1 MISTVNIQGTDHP
14 IGASYDN
21 EGNVIV
27 DTYALQDNVNQQI
40 NDLKTQIKQ
49 TVTEVENVNA
59 TITNLA
65 DDEDITSVDD
75 GTGSNVLKFADRT
88 YNANNFSGKG
98 YKILRK
104 NIQSV
109 NIVSTK
115 INITEVPSTDGT
127 LSFTI
132 NGKETQVVVSATTD
146 NTTALVSQK
155 VATALQESMTEYDV
169 SIDASLI
176 TLTRKSSGLVTPS
189 VFSAS
194 TTGVVCTITDS
205 IKREFRNILMSNMI
219 NQPNTIYEIRYDFD
233 LDGGTVN
240 IPENCTLKFEGGS
253 LNNGILSNSLYISC
267 DKNSICFLDKLR
279 FNNAIFKNREIY
291 ANWFGDLSYENDSAI
306 VIQRCI
312 NACNNTNDII
322 LPTHSMSIYSS
333 IIIDKNIRIK
343 GVYEAKR
350 DIYYTYFD
358 VKTSNISVF
367 VISSKCEIDN
377 INISSN
383 TQLERQWIGFTL
395 KQGTGITLRNTSVV
409 RADIAYYLGETPDN
423 GYLNATELNCVSATY
438 CDKGIWLEHS
448 EFPSVWKNATKI
460 IPSQISFCD
469 ICIQIDM
476 GNSTDIY
483 GGACEIGAA
492 DTLPYQKNKIG
503 ILVQNRAVVNLFGG
517 LWLENF
523 DIPIL
528 TKDTAIVNVCGDLVQ
543 LSNGISKDNSVI
555 KYNTL
560 QSRRCIFDDEVSG
573 NLLSVDDNL
582 VFDLNADDMKLFSNY
597 YLKAEENKY
606 LATSRDDS
614 LNGQLMFLKRL
625 DGINYFDSAY
635 GYSKPINEIKS
646 EQCTIIIDGL
656 YLYKNDNM
664 SFIFFDNIGLA
675 LGGYSKTDKNL
686 CVSACAIFGFDKSEF
701 YNIGY
706 RGINREEDDIKDTYK
721 HITLAITFDFKKKIA
736 TLIKLDDFVANDNVT
751 LKNWEDGYIPTL
763 NKLTS
768 FNTSTF
774 LFRRI
779 IMFKQCMNTYQL
791 KYIKNKYLNK
801 KVNRYDEIMALSD
814 KPRNIRISD
823 NYNNVYNVIS
833 KFNFDT
839 NRLEVSGLIKVSNYY
854 VPGLLLGS
862 FANLTNKYKVDLS
875 RLCVIQNKYQNKNI
889 LITYNDDNNEIIY
902 KLEQNLNKKGTT
914 EDRPERPSI
923 GFIYKDTTLNKLI
936 IWEGTK
942 WVNLDGTEL
951 AQ

>member
-1 MISTVNIQGTDHP
+1 MSTKQLYEKTSEGMKEVSPLVSIEDIYSKLSDTPLEALVSLFNHVKCEWKGSVADTRRTVPLFLRRSGLFITYNN
-14 IGASYDN
+14 GAKY
-21 EGNVIV
+21 
-27 DTYALQDNVNQQI
+27 
-40 NDLKTQIKQ
+40 
-49 TVTEVENVNA
+49 VTEFFSAGADQITTEGWVKDSNWTSVPDEDYISAGVKPGVGTIGYEQLNDNLKQLFREKVNV
-59 TITNLA
+59 TNFP
-65 DDEDITSVDD
+65 DDEDIASVD
-75 GTGSNVLKFADRT
+75 NMLKFKDREVD
-88 YNANNFSGKG
+88 AAKFQSKG
-98 YKILRK
+98 YAILRK
-104 NIQSV
+104 NLRLV
-109 NIVSTK
+109 N
-115 INITEVPSTDGT
+115 
-127 LSFTI
+127 
-132 NGKETQVVVSATTD
+132 
-146 NTTALVSQK
+146 
-155 VATALQESMTEYDV
+155 
-169 SIDASLI
+169 
-176 TLTRKSSGLVTPS
+176 
-189 VFSAS
+189 
-194 TTGVVCTITDS
+194 GVV
-205 IKREFRNILMSNMI
+205 KNILTQDMI
-219 NQPNTIYEIRYDFD
+219 NQDNTIYEIRYDFD
-233 LDGGTVN
+233 LNGETIN
-240 IPENCTLKFEGGS
+240 IPENCTLKFKGGT

-267 DKNSICFLDKLR
+267 DKNSICFLDKLH
-279 FNNAIFKNREIY
+279 FNNAIFKNREVY
-291 ANWFGDLSYENDSAI
+291 ANWFGDLSYELDSAI

-350 DIYYTYFD
+350 DIYHTYFD

-367 VISSKCEIDN
+367 IISNQCEIDN
-377 INISSN
+377 VNISSN
-383 TQLERQWIGFTL
+383 TQLERQWIAFTL

-423 GYLNATELNCVSATY
+423 EYLNATELNCVSATY
-438 CDKGIWLEHS
+438 CNKGIWLEHS
-448 EFPSVWKNATKI
+448 EFTSVWKNATKI

-483 GGACEIGAA
+483 GGACEIGAN

-503 ILVQNRAVVNLFGG
+503 ILVQNRAVVNLFGE

-543 LSNGISKDNSVI
+543 LSNGVSKDNSVI

-560 QSRRCIFDDEVSG
+560 QSRRCIFDDEVTG

-582 VFDLNADDMKLFSNY
+582 VFDLNADDMKFSASY
-597 YLKAEENKY
+597 TLKAGENKY
-606 LATSRDDS
+606 LATSRDNS
-614 LNGQLMFLKRL
+614 LNNQLMFLKRL
-625 DGINYFDSAY
+625 DGINYFDSPY
-635 GYSKPINEIKS
+635 GFSRPINEIKS

-656 YLYKNDNM
+656 YLYKESNM
-664 SFIFFDNIGLA
+664 SNIFFDNVGLA

-686 CVSACAIFGFDKSEF
+686 CVSACAIYDFDKTKY

-706 RGINREEDDIKDTYK
+706 RGINREEDDIKNTYK

-751 LKNWEDGYIPTL
+751 LENWKDGYIPTL
-763 NKLTS
+763 NKLTGL
-768 FNTSTF
+768 NTNTF

-791 KYIKNKYLNK
+791 KYIKHNYLNNN
-801 KVNRYDEIMALSD
+801 KVNRYDEVMALTD
-814 KPRNIRISD
+814 EARNIRISD

-854 VPGLLLGS
+854 QPGLLLGS
-862 FANLTNKYKVDLS
+862 FANLTNEYKVDLS
-875 RLCVIQNKYQNKNI
+875 RLCIIQNKYQNKNI
-889 LITYNDDNNEIIY
+889 LITYDDDNNEIIY
-902 KLEQNLNKKGTT
+902 ELEQKLNKTGTT

-923 GFIYKDTTLNKLI
+923 GFIYKDTTLDKLI

-942 WVNLDGTEL
+942 WINLDGTEL
-951 AQ
+951 V

>member
-1 MISTVNIQGTDHP
+1 MSTKQLYEKTSKGMKEFSPLIDIEDICSKLSDTPLETLLFLYNHVKCEWRGSVANTRRTVPSFLRRSGLFITYNNGTKYITEFFSAGTDQITTEGWVKDSNWTSVP
-14 IGASYDN
+14 DEDYISAGVKPGVGSIGYEQLNDN
-21 EGNVIV
+21 LKQLFREKVNV
-27 DTYALQDNVNQQI
+27 
-40 NDLKTQIKQ
+40 
-49 TVTEVENVNA
+49 
-59 TITNLA
+59 TNYP
-65 DDEDITSVDD
+65 DDEDITSVD
-75 GTGSNVLKFADRT
+75 NMLKFKDREADST
-88 YNANNFSGKG
+88 KFQSKG
-98 YKILRK
+98 YVILRK
-104 NIQSV
+104 NLHLV
-109 NIVSTK
+109 N
-115 INITEVPSTDGT
+115 
-127 LSFTI
+127 
-132 NGKETQVVVSATTD
+132 
-146 NTTALVSQK
+146 
-155 VATALQESMTEYDV
+155 
-169 SIDASLI
+169 
-176 TLTRKSSGLVTPS
+176 
-189 VFSAS
+189 
-194 TTGVVCTITDS
+194 GV
-205 IKREFRNILMSNMI
+205 IKNILTQDMI
-219 NQPNTIYEIRYDFD
+219 NKPNYIYEIRYDFD
-233 LDGGTVN
+233 LNEETIN
-240 IPENCTLKFEGGS
+240 IPENCTLKFKGGS

-267 DKNSICFLDKLR
+267 DKNAICFLDELH

-306 VIQRCI
+306 IIQRCI

-367 VISSKCEIDN
+367 IISHGCEIDN
-377 INISSN
+377 VNISSN

-409 RADIAYYLGETPDN
+409 RANIAYYLGETPDN
-423 GYLNATELNCVSATY
+423 GYLNATELNCISATY
-438 CDKGIWLEHS
+438 CNKGVYIEKS
-448 EFPSVWKNATKI
+448 EFPAVWKNATKI

-469 ICIQIDM
+469 ICSQIDM
-476 GNSTDIY
+476 GNSIDIY
-483 GGACEIGAA
+483 GGACEIGASP
-492 DTLPYQKNKIG
+492 DTLPFQKNKIG

-517 LWLENF
+517 LWLESF

-528 TKDTAIVNVCGDLVQ
+528 TKDTAIVNVCGDLAQ
-543 LSNGISKDNSVI
+543 LSNGISKDNSII

-582 VFDLNADDMKLFSNY
+582 VFDLNADDMKFSASY
-597 YLKAEENKY
+597 TLKAEENKY
-606 LATSRDDS
+606 LATCRDSS

-625 DGINYFDSAY
+625 DGINYFDSTY
-635 GYSKPINEIKS
+635 GFAKPTNEIKS

-656 YLYKNDNM
+656 YLYKENSM
-664 SFIFFDNIGLA
+664 SSILFDNHFGLG

-686 CVSACAIFGFDKSEF
+686 CVSACAIYDYNKTY

-706 RGINREEDDIKDTYK
+706 RGINREEDDIKNTYK
-721 HITLAITFDFKKKIA
+721 HITLAITFDLKKKIA

-751 LKNWEDGYIPTL
+751 LKNWKDDYIPTL
-763 NKLTS
+763 NSITS

-791 KYIKNKYLNK
+791 KYIKNKYLNN

-814 KPRNIRISD
+814 KFRNVRYTS
-823 NYNNVYNVIS
+823 NYDTYNFIS

-839 NRLEVSGLIKVSNYY
+839 NRLEISGLIKTSKYFQ
-854 VPGLLLGS
+854 LGVAFSS
-862 FANLTNKYKVDLS
+862 FANLTNEYKLNLNG
-875 RLCVIQNKYQNKNI
+875 LCVIQINYQNRNS
-889 LITYNDDNNEIIY
+889 LITYDDDNNEIIY
-902 KLEQNLNKKGTT
+902 ELNQQLNKTGTT
-914 EDRPERPSI
+914 EDRPKRPSI

-936 IWEGTK
+936 VWDGYA